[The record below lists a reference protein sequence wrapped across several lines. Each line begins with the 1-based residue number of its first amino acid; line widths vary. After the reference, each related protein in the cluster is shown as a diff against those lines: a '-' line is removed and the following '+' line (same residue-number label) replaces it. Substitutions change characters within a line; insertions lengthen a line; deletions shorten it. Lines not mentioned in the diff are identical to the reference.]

1 MAAMTWGRRGRV
13 ALRWLAVLV
22 GLAAGS
28 AAILIVWGVRL
39 VDTAMANLG
48 QPGTVVLARPLVLR
62 RGQPWSWQELGAALD
77 LRGFRHVTWTPGR
90 GEFSIQG
97 GAVRLGPGLCLDQ
110 RVEVLAE
117 TRAAGLRLSAGPS
130 ELALVQ
136 VRAPVIGTTA
146 VSDVV
151 RWPTSL
157 DAISGNLLT
166 AVVDVEDRTFL
177 SHAGLSLRGLLRA
190 ALRDLL
196 AGGVRQ
202 GGSTIT
208 QQLAKILMLRPA
220 RTVPRKIAE
229 AWLAALI
236 DFRYSKKEI
245 LEAYLNRIYLGQD
258 GGWQIQGVGAASHF
272 YFGKR
277 PSDLEIDEAAALA
290 GLIAAPNR
298 YDPFTHAQAALARRR
313 VVLQAMY
320 REGHLD
326 GPAIELLASRPLPGA
341 PRRLRWPAAG
351 QAVEVILG
359 QGAQERELVSSVD
372 VDVASAVWTGIPAA
386 LELVE
391 SRFPRLLDLA
401 RQGDP
406 LQVAVVV
413 LGVDGQV
420 LAVAGSRSRLPGE
433 FNRAVDARR
442 PIGSLVKPFVAA
454 MALRQGW
461 TAESP
466 VEDTPLQVA
475 VGSGLW
481 EPQNSDGE
489 FRGAITLREALV
501 LSRNVPMVRVGLDV
515 GVPVV
520 ADALR
525 GLGLVVARPN
535 PAILLGAFEAS
546 PLQVARA
553 YAALL
558 GKGRLP
564 APTWSLSGAL
574 PSPAVLDPL
583 ATSGVLAML
592 EDVPRRGTAAVL
604 AGRVEGWLAG
614 KTGTTDE
621 RRDSWFVGLRPDYVT
636 VVWVGTDG
644 NAQTGLYGATGAL
657 EVWSAV
663 DARLPRSFHSGRG
676 VSR

>member
-1 MAAMTWGRRGRV
+1 MRLGRRGRI

-22 GLAAGS
+22 GLASGGI
-28 AAILIVWGVRL
+28 AILIVYGVRL

-48 QPGTVVLARPLVLR
+48 RPGTVVLARPLVLR
-62 RGQPWSWQELGAALD
+62 RGQPWSSQDLGAALE
-77 LRGFRHVTWTPGR
+77 LRGFRRVTWPPGR
-90 GEFSIQG
+90 GELSVEG
-97 GAVRLGPGLCLDQ
+97 TTVRLGPGVCLDQ
-110 RVEVLAE
+110 REEVLAE
-117 TRAAGLRLSAGPS
+117 TRPAGLRLLAGSS

-151 RWPTSL
+151 HWTTPL
-157 DAISGNLLT
+157 EAVSGNLLT

-220 RTVPRKIAE
+220 RTLPRKIAE

-298 YDPFTHAQAALARRR
+298 YDPFTHPQAALARRR
-313 VVLQAMY
+313 VVLQAMV

-326 GPAIELLASRPLPGA
+326 GPATELLASRPLPGF
-341 PRRLRWPAAG
+341 PRRLRWPPAG

-359 QGAQERELVSSVD
+359 QGGLERELVSSVD
-372 VDVASAVWTGIPAA
+372 VDAAAAVWTGIPAA

-391 SRFPRLLDLA
+391 SRFPQLRGLA

-413 LGVDGQV
+413 LRIDGQV
-420 LAVAGSRSRLPGE
+420 LAMAGSRSGLPGE

-454 MALRQGW
+454 LALARGW

-466 VEDTPLQVA
+466 VDDSPLAVT
-475 VGSGLW
+475 VGSEVW
-481 EPQNSDGE
+481 EPQNSDGR
-489 FRGAITLREALV
+489 FRGVITLREALV
-501 LSRNVPMVRVGLDV
+501 LSRNLPMVRVGLDV
-515 GVPVV
+515 GVPAV
-520 ADALR
+520 AEGLR
-525 GLGLVVARPN
+525 GLGLAAAKPN
-535 PAILLGAFEAS
+535 PAILLGALEAS

-558 GKGRLP
+558 GEGRLP
-564 APTWSLSGAL
+564 APTWLLSGSL

-583 ATSGVLAML
+583 ATAGVLAML
-592 EDVPRRGTAAVL
+592 EDVPRRGTAASL
-604 AGRVEGWLAG
+604 SGRVEGWLAG

-657 EVWSAV
+657 EVWSAI
-663 DARLPRSFHSGRG
+663 DARLPRTFRSAGR
-676 VSR
+676 VSP

>member
-1 MAAMTWGRRGRV
+1 MRLGRRGRI

-22 GLAAGS
+22 GLAAGG

-48 QPGTVVLARPLVLR
+48 QPCTVVLARPLVLR
-62 RGQPWSWQELGAALD
+62 HGQAWSSRELGAAFD
-77 LRGFRHVTWTPGR
+77 LRGFRRVTWAPGR
-90 GEFSIQG
+90 GEYSVEG

-110 RVEVLAE
+110 REEVLAV
-117 TRAAGLRLSAGPS
+117 TGAAGLRLSAGHS

-157 DAISGNLLT
+157 DAVSGSLLT

-220 RTVPRKIAE
+220 RTVPRKVAE

-236 DFRYSKKEI
+236 DFRYTKKEI

-277 PSDLEIDEAAALA
+277 PSDLEIDEAAVLA

-313 VVLQAMY
+313 VVLQAMA

-326 GPAIELLASRPLPGA
+326 GPASELLAARPLPTS
-341 PRRLRWPAAG
+341 PRRLRWPASS
-351 QAVEVILG
+351 QAVEVVLG
-359 QGAQERELVSSVD
+359 QGGVERELVSSVD
-372 VDVASAVWTGIPAA
+372 VDMAAAVWTGIPAA

-391 SRFPRLLDLA
+391 SRFPRLRDLA

-420 LAVAGSRSRLPGE
+420 LAMAGSRSGLPGE

-454 MALRQGW
+454 MALGRGF
-461 TAESP
+461 TSESP
-466 VEDTPLQVA
+466 VEDSPLRVA
-475 VGSGLW
+475 VGSELW

-489 FRGAITLREALV
+489 FRGVITLREALV

-520 ADALR
+520 AEGLR
-525 GLGLVVARPN
+525 GLGLAIGRPN
-535 PAILLGAFEAS
+535 PAVLLGAFEAS

-564 APTWSLSGAL
+564 APAWTLVGSL
-574 PSPAVLDPL
+574 PSQAVLDPL
-583 ATSGVLAML
+583 ATAAVVAML
-592 EDVPRRGTAAVL
+592 EDVPRRGTAAAL

-663 DARLPRSFHSGRG
+663 DARLPRSLHGGRG
-676 VSR
+676 TSP

>member
-1 MAAMTWGRRGRV
+1 MRLGRRGRIV
-13 ALRWLAVLV
+13 LRWLAVLA
-22 GLAAGS
+22 GLGAGGV
-28 AAILIVWGVRL
+28 AILIVYGVRL
-39 VDTAMANLG
+39 VDTAMANPG
-48 QPGTVVLARPLVLR
+48 RSGTVVLARPLVLR
-62 RGQPWSWQELGAALD
+62 RGHPWTGQALATALD
-77 LRGFRHVTWTPGR
+77 LRGFRSVTWAPGR
-90 GEFSIQG
+90 GEFAAQG
-97 GAVRLGPGLCLDQ
+97 GTVRLGPGLCLDH
-110 RVEVLAE
+110 REEVLADA
-117 TRAAGLRLSAGPS
+117 RAAGLRLFSGRS
-130 ELALVQ
+130 ELSLVQ
-136 VRAPVIGTTA
+136 VRGPVIGTTA
-146 VSDVV
+146 AGDVV
-151 RWPTSL
+151 RWPTAL
-157 DAISGNLLT
+157 EAISPNLLT
-166 AVVDVEDRTFL
+166 AVVDVEDRAFL

-190 ALRDLL
+190 ALRDLV

-220 RTVPRKIAE
+220 RTLPRKVAE
-229 AWLAALI
+229 AWLAALL

-245 LEAYLNRIYLGQD
+245 LKAYLNRIYLGQD
-258 GGWQIQGVGAASHF
+258 GGWQIQGVGAAAHF
-272 YFGKR
+272 YFGKLA
-277 PSDLEIDEAAALA
+277 SDLEIDEAAMLA

-298 YDPFTHAQAALARRR
+298 YDPFAHPQASLARRR
-313 VVLQAMY
+313 VVLQAMA

-326 GPAIELLASRPLPGA
+326 GPATEALAARSLPLSA
-341 PRRLRWPAAG
+341 RRLRWPPAG
-351 QAVEVILG
+351 QAIEVILG
-359 QGAQERELVSSVD
+359 QGGPETELVSSLD
-372 VDVASAVWTGIPAA
+372 VDVAAAVWTGVPAA

-391 SRFPRLLDLA
+391 SRFSRLRELA

-420 LAVAGSRSRLPGE
+420 LAITGSRSGQPGE
-433 FNRAVDARR
+433 FNRAINARR

-454 MALRQGW
+454 LALGRGW

-466 VEDTPLQVA
+466 VEDSPLEVA
-475 VGSGLW
+475 VGGEVW

-489 FRGAITLREALV
+489 FRGVITLREALV

-520 ADALR
+520 AGGLR
-525 GLGLVVARPN
+525 DLGFAVGRPN

-564 APTWSLSGAL
+564 APSWRLSSGAMS
-574 PSPAVLDPL
+574 SPAALDPL

-604 AGRVEGWLAG
+604 AGQVEGWLAA

-621 RRDSWFVGLRPDYVT
+621 RRDSWFVGLRSDHVM

-657 EVWSAV
+657 EVWRAV
-663 DARLPRSFHSGRG
+663 DARLPRVLHLGSGGGR
-676 VSR
+676 